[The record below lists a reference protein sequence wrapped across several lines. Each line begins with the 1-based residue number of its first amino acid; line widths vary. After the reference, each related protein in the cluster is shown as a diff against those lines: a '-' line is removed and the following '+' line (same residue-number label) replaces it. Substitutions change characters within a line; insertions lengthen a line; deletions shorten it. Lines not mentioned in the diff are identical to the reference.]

1 MSCRLRATFGPIA
14 LSCAVLIARATDAR
28 AQKSTPTIALRRGL
42 VITHSVRVAP
52 RTYHLAADSS
62 LDSAVITIKG
72 DDITVDFAG
81 ASLVGLDP
89 NADPDQARGIGIYIE
104 GGRNVRVVN
113 ATVRG
118 YKVGLLARGAQNL
131 TLARDDFSHNWK
143 PRLFSVIEHESL
155 ADWLSHHHN
164 EQREWLRFGA
174 AAYLED
180 VHGGEIQ
187 GVRIEQGM
195 EGLMLV
201 RSDSLRIWNNVVEF
215 NSGVGIGLYRSS
227 DNVIM
232 HNRASYNVRGY
243 SHGFYRRGQDSADL
257 LLYEQSCRNVVAY
270 NSMTHGGDGLFLWAG
285 QSTMDTGEGGSND
298 NLFYANDFSFA
309 PTNGMEATFSRN
321 VFAENRVEG
330 SDYGL
335 WGGYSF
341 DSRIVGNH
349 FTRNR
354 TGIAIEH
361 GQNNS
366 IARNVFD
373 GDTVAINLWANPI
386 EPGDWGYP
394 KHRDTRSRDYIVGSN
409 TFTGNRVGVRTANT
423 TGEMVGNRF
432 LRVDSGVVRVDTSAF
447 PDVGGSADIGLP
459 ATPAPIAGGVD
470 ARALDSL
477 ASRDRSAIIVDEWGP
492 YDWRSPKLWP
502 VDSGRGAAIRLRVL
516 GPAGRWRVVG
526 RRGLNAIS
534 ADHGRVGDTVTVS
547 PSVPHDWTLTL
558 EYRGTAAVSPRGGR
572 TPAGGPYQFSYGRFE
587 PLGGWHLA
595 VFPWT
600 DAEDPRS
607 HPDAFAALLRGTP
620 SLSVEQ
626 PRLDLMWFRPAIPGV
641 PAAKWAAVATTTFV
655 LDSGTYTLRT
665 ISDDGIRVWLDGR
678 LVIDDWT
685 PHESRVDSAPIGPGR
700 HALRVEYYQ
709 VDGWTEFRV
718 EVVRGRQRSSGS
730 PGPH

>member
-1 MSCRLRATFGPIA
+1 M
-14 LSCAVLIARATDAR
+14 AVLRFSTAVVLLSGLTVGAL
-28 AQKSTPTIALRRGL
+28 AQGPTPTIALRPGL
-42 VITHSVRVAP
+42 VITRSVRVVPGA
-52 RTYHLAADSS
+52 YKLAAPAS
-62 LDSAVITIKG
+62 LDSAVVTIRG
-72 DDITVDFAG
+72 DDVTVDFAG

-89 NADPDQARGIGIYIE
+89 SADPDQAQGVGIRIE

-113 ATVRG
+113 AVVRG
-118 YKVGLLARGAQNL
+118 YKVGLLARGTRNL
-131 TLARDDFSHNWK
+131 TLASDDLSHNWK

-174 AAYLED
+174 GAYLED
-180 VHGGEIQ
+180 VRGGDIHD
-187 GVRIEQGM
+187 VRIEQGM

-201 RSDSLRIWNNVVEF
+201 RSDSLRIWNNVIEF

-298 NLFYANDFSFA
+298 NYFYQNEFSFA

-321 VFAENRVEG
+321 IFAENRVEG

-341 DSRIVGNH
+341 ASRIVGNQ

-354 TGIAIEH
+354 TGVAIEH
-361 GQNNS
+361 GQNNT
-366 IARNVFD
+366 IARNLFD
-373 GDTVAINLWANPI
+373 GDTVAVNLWANPI

-394 KHRDTRSRDYIVGSN
+394 KHRDTRSRDYIVVGN
-409 TFTGNRVGVRTANT
+409 TFAGNRVGVRAANT
-423 TGEMVGNRF
+423 TGSMLSNRF
-432 LRVDSGVVRVDTSAF
+432 TRVDSAVVRGDTNSL
-447 PDVGGSADIGLP
+447 VETGGQADIALP
-459 ATPAPIAGGVD
+459 PPPSPIAGGVD

-502 VDSGRGAAIRLRVL
+502 VDSGRGANLRLRML
-516 GPAGRWRVVG
+516 GPAGTWRVVA
-526 RRGLNAIS
+526 RRGIATLS
-534 ADHGRVGDTVTVS
+534 ADHGRIGDTITVT
-547 PSVPHDWTLTL
+547 PSAPSDWDVTL
-558 EYRGTAAVSPRGGR
+558 EYRGGSVVSPRGAR
-572 TPAGGPYQFSYGRFE
+572 TAAGTPYRFSYSRFE
-587 PLGGWHLA
+587 LLGGWRVA

-600 DAEDPRS
+600 DATDPRT
-607 HPDAFAALLRGTP
+607 HADAFAALARATP
-620 SLSVEQ
+620 SVSFDRQ
-626 PRLDLMWFRPAIPGV
+626 RLDMMWYRPVIPGV
-641 PAAKWAAVATTTFV
+641 PATKWGAVATATFT
-655 LDSGTYTLRT
+655 LAAGPYTLRT
-665 ISDDGIRVWLDGR
+665 ISDDGIRLWVDDS

-685 PHESRVDSAPIGPGR
+685 PHESRVDSAPIAPGR
-700 HALRVEYYQ
+700 HRLRVEYYQ
-709 VDGWTEFRV
+709 VDGWTELRV
-718 EVVRGRQRSSGS
+718 DVVRGRQHSAGS

>member
-1 MSCRLRATFGPIA
+1 MFARLRGAFASAVSGAA
-14 LSCAVLIARATDAR
+14 LVAASGR
-28 AQKSTPTIALRRGL
+28 AQQPIPTIALRSGL

-52 RTYHLAADSS
+52 RTYRLAADSS
-62 LDSAVITIKG
+62 LDKPVITIRG

-89 NADPDQARGIGIYIE
+89 NADPDQARGVGISIE
-104 GGRNVRVVN
+104 GGRNVRVIN

-118 YKVGLLARGAQNL
+118 YKVGLLARGTHNL

-143 PRLFSVIEHESL
+143 PRLFSQIEHESL
-155 ADWLSHHHN
+155 VDWLSHHHN

-174 AAYLED
+174 GAYLED
-180 VHGGEIQ
+180 VHRGEIKD
-187 GVRIEQGM
+187 VRIEQGM

-201 RSDSLRIWNNVVEF
+201 RSDSLRIWNNVIEF

-243 SHGFYRRGQDSADL
+243 SHGFYRRGQDSANL

-298 NLFYANDFSFA
+298 NLFYGNDFSFA

-335 WGGYSF
+335 WAGYSY

-349 FTRNR
+349 FTHNR

-361 GQNNS
+361 GQNNT
-366 IARNVFD
+366 IARNTFD
-373 GDTVAINLWANPI
+373 GDTVAVYLWANPI

-394 KHRDTRSRDYIVGSN
+394 KHRDTRSRDYVVGSN

-423 TGEMVGNRF
+423 TGEMIGNRF
-432 LRVDSGVVRVDTSAF
+432 LRVDSSVVRVDTSAF
-447 PDVGGSADIGLP
+447 RDVGGSVDIGLP
-459 ATPAPIAGGVD
+459 AAPAPIAGGVD

-477 ASRDRSAIIVDEWGP
+477 ASLDRSAIIVDEWGP

-502 VDSGRGAAIRLRVL
+502 IDSGRGAAIRLRVL
-516 GPAGRWRVVG
+516 GRPGSWHVVG
-526 RRGLNAIS
+526 RRGLGAIS
-534 ADHGRVGDTVTVS
+534 AERGLVGDTVTVS
-547 PSVPHDWTLTL
+547 PRSPTDWELML
-558 EYRGTAAVSPRGGR
+558 EYRGEAAVSPRGARTAAGR
-572 TPAGGPYQFSYGRFE
+572 PDRFSYGRFE
-587 PLGGWHLA
+587 PLGDWRVA

-600 DAEDPRS
+600 DAEDPS
-607 HPDAFAALLRGTP
+607 THPDAFAALLRGTP
-620 SLSVEQ
+620 ALSFER
-626 PRLDLMWFRPAIPGV
+626 PRLDMMWSRPAIAGV
-641 PAAKWAAVATTTFV
+641 PAAKWAAVATTTFA

-665 ISDDGIRVWLDGR
+665 ISDDGVRAWVDDK

-685 PHESRVDSAPIGPGR
+685 PHESQVDNAPIAAGR
-700 HALRVEYYQ
+700 HLVRLEYYQ
-709 VDGWTEFRV
+709 VNGWTELRMN
-718 EVVRGRQRSSGS
+718 VVRGWQRSAGS

>member
-1 MSCRLRATFGPIA
+1 
-14 LSCAVLIARATDAR
+14 
-28 AQKSTPTIALRRGL
+28 
-42 VITHSVRVAP
+42 VITRSTRVAS
-52 RTYHLAADSS
+52 RIYQLAADSS
-62 LDSAVITIKG
+62 LDKPVITIRG

-89 NADPDQARGIGIYIE
+89 NADPDQARGVGISIE

-118 YKVGLLARGAQNL
+118 YKVGLLARGTHNL

-143 PRLFSVIEHESL
+143 PRLFSQIEHESL
-155 ADWLSHHHN
+155 VDWLSHHHN
-164 EQREWLRFGA
+164 ENREWLRFGA
-174 AAYLED
+174 GAYLED
-180 VHGGEIQ
+180 VHVGEIQ
-187 GVRIEQGM
+187 NVRIEQGM

-201 RSDSLRIWNNVVEF
+201 RSDSLRIWNNVIEF

-243 SHGFYRRGQDSADL
+243 SHGFYRRGQDSANL

-298 NLFYANDFSFA
+298 NLFYGNDFSFA

-335 WGGYSF
+335 WAGYSF
-341 DSRIVGNH
+341 DSRIVNNH
-349 FTRNR
+349 FIRNR

-361 GQNNS
+361 GQNNT
-366 IARNVFD
+366 IAQNTFD
-373 GDTVAINLWANPI
+373 GDTTAINLWANRI
-386 EPGDWGYP
+386 EPSDWGYP
-394 KHRDTRSRDYIVGSN
+394 KHRDTRSRDYTVAVN
-409 TFTGNRVGVRTANT
+409 TFIGNRVGVRSANT
-423 TGEMVGNRF
+423 TGTMVGNRYT
-432 LRVDSGVVRVDTSAF
+432 RVDSNVVRVDPIALSES
-447 PDVGGSADIGLP
+447 GGGGEFGMP
-459 ATPAPIAGGVD
+459 AAPAPIAGGVD

-492 YDWRSPKLWP
+492 YDWRSAKLWP

-516 GPAGRWRVVG
+516 GPAGSWRIVG
-526 RRGLNAIS
+526 RRGIATVS
-534 ADHGRVGDTVTVS
+534 TDRGRVGDTVLVTPKVAT
-547 PSVPHDWTLTL
+547 DWALTL
-558 EYRGTAAVSPRGGR
+558 EYRGAAVVSPRGAR
-572 TPAGGPYQFSYGRFE
+572 TAAGAPYRFSYGRFE
-587 PLGGWHLA
+587 PLGPWRVA

-600 DAEDPRS
+600 DAEDPRTHS
-607 HPDAFAALLRGTP
+607 ESFTTLLRGTP
-620 SLSVEQ
+620 ASSFERL
-626 PRLDLMWFRPAIPGV
+626 RLDMMWSRPAIAGV
-641 PAAKWAAVATTTFV
+641 PAARWAAVATTTFA

-665 ISDDGIRVWLDGR
+665 ISDDGVRVWVDDKLA
-678 LVIDDWT
+678 IDDWI
-685 PHESRVDSAPIGPGR
+685 PHESRVDNAPVAPGR

-709 VDGWTEFRV
+709 VDGWTELLV
-718 EVVRGRQRSSGS
+718 YVVRGRQRSAGS